1 LLPSELFG
9 DFLMK
14 KFAAVSL
21 AVAAAL
27 ASTSA
32 LAFFDS
38 KNKWEEPECWYNPHD
53 CNPYDEWDPRY
64 WMEEF
69 EQMWD
74 DDDDYGYG
82 GPMGF
87 GGPMGG
93 PMGGYGMPYGRPMM
107 PGYGQQMPQQMPYG
121 GAPRMPAPAPQ
132 VAPRGPAQGAAPA
145 PRMPYGMPYQQP
157 RMPYGMPYQQRP
169 APAPAP
175 AAPAPAPQAK

>member
-1 LLPSELFG
+1 
-9 DFLMK
+9 MK
-14 KFAAVSL
+14 KFAAL
-21 AVAAAL
+21 TLAAATAL
-27 ASTSA
+27 VSTSA

-38 KNKWEEPECWYNPHD
+38 KNKWEEPECWYNPQD

-74 DDDDYGYG
+74 DDDYGYGYG

-93 PMGGYGMPYGRPMM
+93 YGMPYGGAPMM
-107 PGYGQQMPQQMPYG
+107 PGYGQPMMPGYG
-121 GAPRMPAPAPQ
+121 QPMAPRMPMAPQ
-132 VAPRGPAQGAAPA
+132 GMPQAPAQGAPA
-145 PRMPYGMPYQQP
+145 PRMPYGMPYQP
-157 RMPYGMPYQQRP
+157 RMPYAAPYQQRP

-175 AAPAPAPQAK
+175 QAK